1 MKEKQTKRQQKK
13 REEERIIAEMDAA
26 MQEQKAEEQARKEQS
41 TRQRASQ
48 TVRYCSRCKAETTGG
63 VCQNCGYKEYIP
75 MSEEQ
80 RKKIKNVLTIVLLGV
95 FLVLFI
101 VLQFLK
107 S

>member
-13 REEERIIAEMDAA
+13 REEELIIAEMDAA
-26 MQEQKAEEQARKEQS
+26 MQEQKAEEQAQKQERE
-41 TRQRASQ
+41 RQRANQ
-48 TVRYCSRCKAETTGG
+48 TVSYCRRCKAETTGG
-63 VCQNCGYKEYIP
+63 VCKNCGYKEYIP

-80 RKKIKNVLTIVLLGV
+80 RKKIKNVLTVVLLGV

>member
-26 MQEQKAEEQARKEQS
+26 MQEQKAEEQAQKQERE
-41 TRQRASQ
+41 RQRANQ
-48 TVRYCSRCKAETTGG
+48 TVSYCSRCKAETTGG
-63 VCQNCGYKEYIP
+63 VCKNCGYKEYIP

-80 RKKIKNVLTIVLLGV
+80 RKKIKNVLTVVLLGV

>member
-13 REEERIIAEMDAA
+13 WEEERIIAEMDAA
-26 MQEQKAEEQARKEQS
+26 MQEQKAEEQAQKQERE
-41 TRQRASQ
+41 RQRANQ
-48 TVRYCSRCKAETTGG
+48 TVSYCRRCKAETTGG
-63 VCQNCGYKEYIP
+63 VCKNCGYKEYIP

-80 RKKIKNVLTIVLLGV
+80 RKKIKNVLTVVLLGV

>member
-1 MKEKQTKRQQKK
+1 M
-13 REEERIIAEMDAA
+13 IAEMDDA
-26 MQEQKAEEQARKEQS
+26 MQEQKAEEQAQKQERE
-41 TRQRASQ
+41 RQRANQ
-48 TVRYCSRCKAETTGG
+48 TVSYCRRCKAETTGG
-63 VCQNCGYKEYIP
+63 VCKNCGYKEYIP

-80 RKKIKNVLTIVLLGV
+80 RKKIKNVLTVVLLGV

>member
-13 REEERIIAEMDAA
+13 WEEERMIAEMDDA
-26 MQEQKAEEQARKEQS
+26 MQEQKAEEQAQKQERE
-41 TRQRASQ
+41 RQRANQ
-48 TVRYCSRCKAETTGG
+48 TVSYCRRCKAETTGG
-63 VCQNCGYKEYIP
+63 VCKNCGYKEYIP

-80 RKKIKNVLTIVLLGV
+80 RKKIKNVLTVVLLGV

>member
-26 MQEQKAEEQARKEQS
+26 MQEQKAEEQVQKQERE
-41 TRQRASQ
+41 RQRASQ
-48 TVRYCSRCKAETTGG
+48 TLSYCRRCKAETVGG
-63 VCQNCGYKEYIP
+63 VCKNCGYKEYIP